1 MFDDVRSCNMLPIV
15 MCCMQNVGKAFWCY
29 ASMLLFDVQHQN
41 SSSEAA
47 KLRWGRNRT
56 EVLYATSSLKT
67 TTTSLYY
74 IMTLSG
80 NELDVEIVFNGASA

>member
-47 KLRWGRNRT
+47 NLDGGGIGQK
-56 EVLYATSSLKT
+56 
-67 TTTSLYY
+67 YY
-74 IMTLSG
+74 MLQA
-80 NELDVEIVFNGASA
+80 L